1 MSMRVRGGV
10 AWLALIIAVA
20 VPALEMVG
28 IYQIAQ
34 RIGWGWTL
42 AWLITAIWAGVALIR
57 AQHSDL
63 PARLKQAMAQGES
76 PFGPIWA
83 SGRRLLAGVLLIL
96 PGAGSDLLAL
106 LLFLWPSPRTA
117 PARPASSMP
126 PAPSARGE
134 PDIIEGEYRRED

>member
-1 MSMRVRGGV
+1 MSMRVTGGG

-20 VPALEMVG
+20 IPALEIVG

-34 RIGWGWTL
+34 KIGWGWTL
-42 AWLITAIWAGVALIR
+42 VWLISAIWIGATLIR

-63 PARLKQAMAQGES
+63 PTRLKQAMARGEA
-76 PFGPIWA
+76 PFGEVWA

-106 LLFLWPSPRTA
+106 LLLLWPTTRA
-117 PARPASSMP
+117 PAHMP
-126 PAPSARGE
+126 PPSARQTRPVE
-134 PDIIEGEYRRED
+134 PDVIEGEFRRED

>member
-1 MSMRVRGGV
+1 MRLGF
-10 AWLALIIAVA
+10 LAIIALA

-42 AWLITAIWAGVALIR
+42 LWLIAAIWAGVALIR

-63 PARLKQAMAQGES
+63 PARLKQAIARGET
-76 PFGPIWA
+76 PFGEIWA

-96 PGAGSDLLAL
+96 PGAGSDLLAIL
-106 LLFLWPSPRTA
+106 LLLWPTARTPVPLV
-117 PARPASSMP
+117 PARPDEA
-126 PAPSARGE
+126 E
-134 PDIIEGEYRRED
+134 VIEGEFRREE

>member
-1 MSMRVRGGV
+1 MSMRVTGGA

-20 VPALEMVG
+20 IPALEIVG

-34 RIGWGWTL
+34 KIGWGWTL
-42 AWLITAIWAGVALIR
+42 LWLIAAIWAGVALIR

-63 PARLKQAMAQGES
+63 PARLKQAMARGEA
-76 PFGPIWA
+76 PFGEVWA

-106 LLFLWPSPRTA
+106 LLLLWPTARA
-117 PARPASSMP
+117 PAPMP
-126 PAPSARGE
+126 PPGATRGE
-134 PDIIEGEYRRED
+134 SEVIEGEFRRED